1 MGSFRPRTQAQQDF
15 ILERRIRAIETG
27 EWLEKCGLA
36 DLVGP
41 PIGPNFWPGESIAN
55 LKARSGVE
63 SPQDLANRAARAGIY
78 LPSSTRLHETM
89 ILGRKR
95 ERETGVSAYA
105 MPIKDRFGISTA
117 LDGFSAWE
125 IPDLVEY
132 DYSMANI
139 AAAST
144 IPGLTLG
151 ITPGTNAPL
160 IGSPDPLDAATSGA
174 DTVSRKSGTGSK
186 KYFNML
192 SCWVYT
198 RTSGGAVYTAAA
210 GTTMQPFVI
219 SSAPGS
225 SAQLSTALS
234 AAALS
239 IPGVVNFWNQIAFV
253 APADRVIQ
261 KFAGTGAQ
269 GGIVAGFWGD
279 FLASV
284 LVVTAALNIQGNS
297 ISMVWELA

>member
-1 MGSFRPRTQAQQDF
+1 MKTAFRPRTEAQQDH
-15 ILERRIRAIETG
+15 IIETRLRAIETG
-27 EWLEKCGLA
+27 EWMEKLGLHQQLGIA
-36 DLVGP
+36 P
-41 PIGPNFWPGESIAN
+41 PIGANFFRGEST
-55 LKARSGVE
+55 
-63 SPQDLANRAARAGIY
+63 QDIRNRAARAGLY
-78 LPSSTRLHETM
+78 LPGKSNPTIDEMIRL
-89 ILGRKR
+89 RKL
-95 ERETGVSAYA
+95 EREHGVAAMA
-105 MPIKDRFGISTA
+105 MPVKDRFGISTA

-151 ITPGTNAPL
+151 VVPGTNAPL
-160 IGSPDPLDAATSGA
+160 IGSPDPLDAATTGA
-174 DTVSRKSGTGSK
+174 DTTSRKSGTGSK
-186 KYFNML
+186 KYFNIL
-192 SCWVYT
+192 SVWVYT

-219 SSAPGS
+219 SAAPGS

-234 AAALS
+234 AAALA
-239 IPGVVNFWNQIAFV
+239 INGITNFWNQIVLV

-269 GGIVAGFWGD
+269 AGIVAGFWGD
-279 FLASV
+279 FIASV
-284 LVVTAALNIQGNS
+284 LVVTGALNIQGNS
-297 ISMVWELA
+297 ISMTWELA